1 MCELLKIYNEC
12 PVTEDFILENLSF
25 STSLLLVFILYTCK
39 GKIGLHLSGLK
50 WAELPDLGRLV
61 SSLQRWKAIQKLG
74 WWPVPARL
82 CWISA
87 FPPSH
92 PPATLWRDSALCVT
106 ILAHPVPQQVTLYL
120 LMSSL
125 FPLITADCL
134 IVLHPGP
141 ASWDH
146 PLPFMTACH
155 HQWSSPQLPSAPH
168 FLDLVHSWLRSV
180 SLKFLPWPPLLVHP
194 VTPSTSGLFS
204 LRLSLSSFLPLFPLI
219 HVGSVVQVLSHSWPV
234 CPFAYT
240 CTAEQC
246 WRESYHEVDCTCL
259 RKWRGWLPSKYCTA
273 LAPFDSG

>member
-120 LMSSL
+120 PEASFFRGQRAL
-125 FPLITADCL
+125 LICSTCFSPVTDSQEDQL
-134 IVLHPGP
+134 ERSP
-141 ASWDH
+141 H
-146 PLPFMTACH
+146 PLP
-155 HQWSSPQLPSAPH
+155 P
-168 FLDLVHSWLRSV
+168 
-180 SLKFLPWPPLLVHP
+180 
-194 VTPSTSGLFS
+194 
-204 LRLSLSSFLPLFPLI
+204 LPL
-219 HVGSVVQVLSHSWPV
+219 SW
-234 CPFAYT
+234 
-240 CTAEQC
+240 
-246 WRESYHEVDCTCL
+246 
-259 RKWRGWLPSKYCTA
+259 G
-273 LAPFDSG
+273 

>member
-1 MCELLKIYNEC
+1 MKSYSEAGLVAYAGQAVLDLC
-12 PVTEDFILENLSF
+12 F
-25 STSLLLVFILYTCK
+25 STFPSTRYSVER
-39 GKIGLHLSGLK
+39 LS
-50 WAELPDLGRLV
+50 
-61 SSLQRWKAIQKLG
+61 
-74 WWPVPARL
+74 PVCNHPCTPCTPAG
-82 CWISA
+82 
-87 FPPSH
+87 
-92 PPATLWRDSALCVT
+92 DS
-106 ILAHPVPQQVTLYL
+106 YL
-120 LMSSL
+120 LTSSL

-168 FLDLVHSWLRSV
+168 FLDLVRSWLRSV

-194 VTPSTSGLFS
+194 VTPSTSGFFS

-240 CTAEQC
+240 CSAEQC
-246 WRESYHEVDCTCL
+246 
-259 RKWRGWLPSKYCTA
+259 
-273 LAPFDSG
+273 